1 MIKMMNKDVTILAIE
16 SSCDETAA
24 AVVVNGRE
32 VLSNVISSQIALHT
46 LYGGVVPEI
55 ASRKHIEKI
64 NYVIEEALKEAG
76 KTLDDIDAIGVT
88 YGPGL
93 VGALLV
99 GVAEAKAIAFARNIP
114 LVGVHH
120 IEGHISANYIEN
132 KELEPPYICMVVS
145 GGHTHLVVVNDYG
158 KYEVI
163 GRTRDDAAGE
173 AFDKVA
179 RAIGLGY
186 PGGPKIDKLAKE
198 GNPHAIEFPHA
209 HIDGSVYDFSFSGL
223 KSAVLNYINSCNMK
237 NEEINRA
244 DVAASFQQTV
254 VDMILDRAIKATEE
268 LHINKLALAGGV
280 ASNSAIRAAFETK
293 CREKN
298 ILFYHPSQ
306 ILCTDNAA
314 MIGAAAYYE
323 YIAGVRHGLDL
334 NAIPNLKLVSRD

>member
-1 MIKMMNKDVTILAIE
+1 MTKDVLILAIE
-16 SSCDETAA
+16 TSCDETAA
-24 AVVVNGRE
+24 AVVRNGRE
-32 VLSNVISSQIALHT
+32 VLSNIIFSQIELHK

-64 NYVIEEALKEAG
+64 NQVIEEALVTAG
-76 KTLDDIDAIGVT
+76 VTLQDLDAIGVT

-99 GVAEAKAIAFARNIP
+99 GVAEAKAISFASGKP

-120 IEGHISANYIEN
+120 IEGHVSANYIEN
-132 KELEPPYICMVVS
+132 KELEPPFLCLIVS
-145 GGHTHLVVVNDYG
+145 GGHTHLVLVKEYG
-158 KYEVI
+158 VYEII

-198 GNPHAIEFPHA
+198 GNKSAIAFPRA
-209 HIDGSVYDFSFSGL
+209 HIEGAPYDFSFSGL
-223 KSAVLNYINSCNMK
+223 KSAVLNHINSCEMK
-237 NEEINRA
+237 QEEINRA
-244 DVAASFQQTV
+244 DVAASFQEAVIDVLVTKTIQAAKDYGMKQV
-254 VDMILDRAIKATEE
+254 AI
-268 LHINKLALAGGV
+268 AGGV
-280 ASNSAIRAAFETK
+280 AANTSLSAAMQKACAEHK
-293 CREKN
+293 
-298 ILFYHPSQ
+298 LSFYHPST

-323 YIAGVRHGLDL
+323 YQRGARAGLDL
-334 NAIPNLKLVSRD
+334 NAVPNLRIGER

>member
-1 MIKMMNKDVTILAIE
+1 MKNKNEDVTILAIE

-24 AVVVNGRE
+24 AVVRNGRD
-32 VLSNVISSQIALHT
+32 VLSNVISSQIAIHT

-55 ASRKHIEKI
+55 ASRKHMEKI
-64 NYVIEEALKEAG
+64 NQVIEQALSDADMK
-76 KTLDDIDAIGVT
+76 LNDVDAIGVT

-99 GVAEAKAIAFARNIP
+99 GVSAAKAISFASGKP

-132 KELEPPYICMVVS
+132 KELEPPFVCLVVS
-145 GGHTHLVVVNDYG
+145 GGHTHIVIVNDYG

-186 PGGPKIDKLAKE
+186 PGGPKVDKIAKE
-198 GNPHAIEFPHA
+198 GNPHAIEFPRA
-209 HIDGSVYDFSFSGL
+209 VIDDAPYDFSFSGL
-223 KSAVLNYINSCNMK
+223 KSAVLNYINSCKMK
-237 NEEINRA
+237 DIPVNTA
-244 DVAASFQQTV
+244 DVAASFQQAVT
-254 VDMILDRAIKATEE
+254 DMLVSRAIKAVKA
-268 LHINKLALAGGV
+268 NGMDKLAIAGGV
-280 ASNSAIRAAFETK
+280 ASNSAIRAALIEQ
-293 CREKN
+293 CDKN
-298 ILFYHPSQ
+298 NIRFFSPSPG
-306 ILCTDNAA
+306 LCTDNAA

-323 YIAGVRHGLDL
+323 YMDGVRSGWDL
-334 NAIPNLKLVSRD
+334 NAVPGLKLVSR